1 MYRDSEMVAL
11 SASGFS
17 DARLFRSVL
26 FAAVPMAVL
35 VGVLVMEL
43 LPWARANVT
52 ELRETHAQK
61 MDVSAVRP
69 GRFNEFS
76 RGGLVVYTEQ
86 LSEDGMQLSG
96 VFLQDRQQG
105 KLGLVMAESA
115 RQTVDAETG
124 ERFVVLTNGR
134 RYEGQ
139 PGDLAFT
146 VASFDQYA
154 IRLPTLA
161 AASYRLPISAKS
173 WQELVASDNPRDIAE
188 FQFRLSVPLAL
199 IAFAVLAVPLARSPP
214 RAGIYGR
221 LLVAL
226 LLYFT
231 FMNLQRV
238 AEEWLE
244 DGVLPTW
251 LGMWWLPLLMLCV
264 AGLIML
270 VDSNWFAVQRRRWRV
285 SAA

>member
-1 MYRDSEMVAL
+1 
-11 SASGFS
+11 
-17 DARLFRSVL
+17 
-26 FAAVPMAVL
+26 
-35 VGVLVMEL
+35 
-43 LPWARANVT
+43 
-52 ELRETHAQK
+52 
-61 MDVSAVRP
+61 
-69 GRFNEFS
+69 
-76 RGGLVVYTEQ
+76 VYTQQ
-86 LSEDGMQLSG
+86 LSDDGSELTG

-115 RQTVDAETG
+115 RQEVNQETG

-139 PGDLAFT
+139 PGDLAFA
-146 VASFDQYA
+146 VASFDEYA
-154 IRLPTLA
+154 IRLPTLTA
-161 AASYRLPISAKS
+161 TAYRLPISAKS
-173 WQELVASDNPRDIAE
+173 WEELIASDNPRDIAE

-221 LLVAL
+221 LIFAL

-264 AGLIML
+264 AGLILL
-270 VDSNWFAVQRRRWRV
+270 VDSNWFAVQRRRWRMT
-285 SAA
+285 AP